1 MDMEYYIIATHQLR
15 DAIKS
20 IRYITS
26 LNDSRIIYEKTI
38 ENVIQDIKNDIK
50 IFTATR
56 NTDDSYKMG
65 ASVIVRND
73 HLITKGN
80 TKSKDN
86 LDNLPRY

>member
-1 MDMEYYIIATHQLR
+1 MDMEYYIIATHQEKE
-15 DAIKS
+15 AIKS
-20 IRYITS
+20 IRYITA

-38 ENVIQDIKNDIK
+38 ENVVQDVKNGIK

-56 NTDDSYKMG
+56 NTDDSYKIG
-65 ASVIVRND
+65 SSVIVRND
-73 HLITKGN
+73 HLATKGN